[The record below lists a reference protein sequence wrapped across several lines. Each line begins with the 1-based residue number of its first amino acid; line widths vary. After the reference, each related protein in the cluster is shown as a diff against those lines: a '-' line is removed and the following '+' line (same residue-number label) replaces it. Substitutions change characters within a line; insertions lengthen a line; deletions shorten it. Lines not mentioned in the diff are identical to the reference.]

1 LLCIIC
7 GVNIGFDLETTVC
20 LLQMNFIIKQS
31 GAWDIDNTIVKQEKY
46 KQLHRNCFGIKKAD
60 IGSVT
65 IHTAGGNLSFQLGVF
80 NYKDYVNLWLYK
92 IEVSE

>member
-31 GAWDIDNTIVKQEKY
+31 GAWDIDNTIVKQEKIQAITS
-46 KQLHRNCFGIKKAD
+46 QLFWHKK
-60 IGSVT
+60 S
-65 IHTAGGNLSFQLGVF
+65 
-80 NYKDYVNLWLYK
+80 
-92 IEVSE
+92 